1 MLNQSVGTAREWYLA
16 EILVSL
22 YLLQVRTRVLTYK
35 VNISGISTC
44 MSHLCLAALTRPA
57 AFVAQF
63 QSITDDARHSRVTLT
78 GKFILSEVG
87 KNAFLN
93 FPQDIPPWPLSWQTD
108 YGISEALT
116 K

>member
-1 MLNQSVGTAREWYLA
+1 
-16 EILVSL
+16 
-22 YLLQVRTRVLTYK
+22 
-35 VNISGISTC
+35 
-44 MSHLCLAALTRPA
+44 MSHLCLAALSRP

-87 KNAFLN
+87 KNAFVN
-93 FPQDIPPWPLSWQTD
+93 FPQDIPPWPLSWPSQQTD
-108 YGISEALT
+108 YEISEALT